1 MTPKQRKIYDMYK
14 SGMSKSKIAL
24 ELGLNIKTVWTQ
36 LNSALKHEEAS
47 EGVRTALQKTG
58 LQDIGTLHSGWL
70 KTDEASLYFIQPK
83 EPQAEELQETVER
96 IAEIVSAIKPL
107 DPIEAPQHLNDDLL
121 TIYPI
126 ADAHIGMRAIREESG
141 DDYSIDIAS
150 KRINAAFEELMQSSL
165 SSRHAIILDVGDL
178 THADD
183 TNYQTPRS
191 KHPLDMS
198 GTQYESIDAAIAVL
212 SNAIIS
218 AMRKHEFVTV
228 RILRGNH
235 NENSYLA
242 IMFALFE
249 RFRENDRVTIEK
261 TPADFFVHQFG
272 QNMFAAHHGDK
283 SKAERLVMH
292 MAHEWAEMWGS
303 TKWRFYFTGH
313 LHHAKL
319 QDIGGVQVEQ
329 LRAATSRDKYA
340 STHGYVAAPQMQAI
354 TYHREFGEKSRVK
367 VNLV

>member
-1 MTPKQRKIYDMYK
+1 MTPRQREVYDLFA
-14 SGMSKSKIAL
+14 SGMSKRAISKHL
-24 ELGLNIKTVWTQ
+24 ELDPKTVREHLRKAQ
-36 LNSALKHEEAS
+36 AYIDAPDGVKRALK
-47 EGVRTALQKTG
+47 TTG
-58 LQDIGTLHSGWL
+58 LSDIGQLHSGWL
-70 KTDEASLYFIQPK
+70 KTDDASLYFVQPK
-83 EPQAEELQETVER
+83 ETPAEALQSAVDRIVE
-96 IAEIVSAIKPL
+96 VVGAITPL
-107 DPIEAPQHLNDDLL
+107 DPIEPPRNLSDDLL

-126 ADAHIGMRAIREESG
+126 ADAHIGMRAIRDESG
-141 DDYSIDIAS
+141 DDYSIEIAS
-150 KRINAAFEELMQSSL
+150 QRICSAFDELMYSSPPA
-165 SSRHAIILDVGDL
+165 RHAIILDVGDL

-191 KHPLDMS
+191 KHPLDMDGS
-198 GTQYESIDAAIAVL
+198 QYESIDAAISVL
-212 SNAIIS
+212 SNAIFS

-249 RFRENDRVTIEK
+249 RFRNNDRVTIEK

-272 QNMFAAHHGDK
+272 KNMFAAHHGDK

-292 MAHEWAEMWGS
+292 MAHEWSEMWGS

-329 LRAATSRDKYA
+329 LRAVASKDKYA
-340 STHGYVAAPQMQAI
+340 ATHGYVGSPQMQAI
-354 TYHREFGEKSRVK
+354 TYHRELGEKTRVK
-367 VNLV
+367 VNFG

>member
-1 MTPKQRKIYDMYK
+1 MTPRQKEIYELSL
-14 SGMSKSKIAL
+14 SGMSGRAIARH
-24 ELGLNIKTVWTQ
+24 LGLDHSTVREH
-36 LNSALKHEEAS
+36 LKRARQYANAPD
-47 EGVRTALQKTG
+47 GVKTALQQTG

-83 EPQAEELQETVER
+83 ESPAQALQAAVDRIVEVVKEITPLEP
-96 IAEIVSAIKPL
+96 IA
-107 DPIEAPQHLNDDLL
+107 APPHLSDDLL

-141 DDYSIDIAS
+141 DDYSIDIAA
-150 KRINAAFEELMQSSL
+150 KRIGAAFDELMQSSGPA
-165 SSRHAIILDVGDL
+165 RHAVILDVGDL

-183 TNYQTPRS
+183 TNYQTPKS
-191 KHPLDMS
+191 KHQLDMD

-212 SNAIIS
+212 SNAIFS

-242 IMFALFE
+242 VMFALYE
-249 RFRENDRVTIEK
+249 RFRDNDRVTIEK

-272 QNMFAAHHGDK
+272 KNMFAAHHGDK
-283 SKAERLVMH
+283 SRAERLVMH
-292 MAHEWAEMWGS
+292 MAHEWPEMWGQ

-340 STHGYVAAPQMQAI
+340 ATHGYVGAPQMQAI
-354 TYHREFGEKSRVK
+354 TYHKELGEKSRVK
-367 VNLV
+367 VNF